1 MNGIP
6 ICIIWHLLNHYRT
19 TVSKV
24 FFCIII
30 VTVVMIND
38 HIDLSTF
45 ILSVELEMR
54 RREDEYRFT
63 SK

>member
-1 MNGIP
+1 MT
-6 ICIIWHLLNHYRT
+6 L
-19 TVSKV
+19 
-24 FFCIII
+24 
-30 VTVVMIND
+30 VMINGR
-38 HIDLSTF
+38 IDLSTL